1 MMDGLSMVGQICRI
15 TLDVTKQQEEK
26 MESDYKP
33 EGLLLSPDS
42 PHPLKLL
49 QPPKKASPAGS
60 QVFNHMKLWRT
71 LDVHTK
77 IVSIGFRLKGDL
89 RSSILSIVRCFL

>member
-1 MMDGLSMVGQICRI
+1 MDGLSMVGQICRI
-15 TLDVTKQQEEK
+15 TSDVTKQQEEK
-26 MESDYKP
+26 MGSDYKP
-33 EGLLLSPDS
+33 EGLLLSPDR

-49 QPPKKASPAGS
+49 QPPKTASPAGS

-71 LDVHTK
+71 PDARTK